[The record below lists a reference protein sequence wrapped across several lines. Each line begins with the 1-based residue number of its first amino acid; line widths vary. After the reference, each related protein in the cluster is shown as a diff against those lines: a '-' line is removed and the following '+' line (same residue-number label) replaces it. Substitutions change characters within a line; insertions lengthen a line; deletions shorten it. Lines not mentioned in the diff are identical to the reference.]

1 MGGRSSFIFYLL
13 EVLDELR
20 LFLDEDA
27 AGLVPESLLA
37 ATNYIRLFTELW
49 SRIHVL
55 LCELLAKVATGGEG
69 LVAFCQ
75 YREICKC

>member
-37 ATNYIRLFTELW
+37 ATNYIRLFTEL
-49 SRIHVL
+49 
-55 LCELLAKVATGGEG
+55 
-69 LVAFCQ
+69 
-75 YREICKC
+75 